1 MKKSIVFAF
10 SLSCIMGFSQTG
22 LPQNIVIDGS
32 FGISDAQDLILR
44 DLNNDNKKDALVR
57 NYYRDLYWTK
67 NTGTGF
73 EHPELIYQSPVN
85 DIKDYNSADF
95 DGDGK
100 TDVIFSTKK
109 GLFLMKGTGSGGAAT
124 FTQPIALSDQ
134 DIPLFRIADIDGDGD
149 QDIYLHQPIS
159 GTWLKNNGNGTFTP
173 GALIFYSLQKPDSV
187 ILRDLD
193 NDNKPDLLVRI
204 NESRILRWYKN
215 DGNGN
220 FTLKQT
226 IDDFAL
232 GEYFEVGD
240 IDSDGDLD
248 IIHLFEN
255 GNTKQFK
262 WYKNTNGAGTF
273 STSQL
278 ISDIPAGPYAIQNVK
293 RYGVKMLDLDGDL
306 KEDLVFCVYW
316 DQKLSWKKN
325 LGNGNF
331 GPEQIVSQNANKI
344 TQFDAADFNND
355 SKLDLI
361 SVSFGDDKVAWYEG
375 INGIG
380 SFTPE
385 KVLTTDVN
393 SLNTVSAGDIDGDGD
408 MDIIGLSRKNKIS
421 WYKNTNG
428 MGDFSGLQKIIRND
442 ISLQSQVTL
451 ADMDHDGDND
461 VVFLG
466 EADPSVTYRY
476 AWLENDG
483 TGNFA
488 VEHPIISLGM
498 DSTYKNTIGDFN
510 GDGKKDVALI
520 SSSTKLKV
528 AFNTGNGNFSVP
540 QEFLNPA
547 TGSLS
552 SIQNEDVD
560 GDGDLD
566 IVIATYDGKI
576 KWYENTDGLGN
587 FTVEHAVTSSLNGL
601 VKLYIAD
608 LDGDGDRDIS
618 YVNNNGNKIGWFENI
633 NGQGVFGAEKAI
645 GPGTAV
651 APSAIVAM
659 DIDGDG
665 RKDIVTN
672 SKTQPKLRWYKNNGN
687 SVFDNTP
694 QLITNNMG
702 QAVSLLSTDL
712 NGDGIPEL
720 IAGSTYIDNYKE
732 DMISWFGTAQSFQ
745 NKTKGKANFDIDNN
759 GCDANDTSASMIMVS
774 TQNSAG
780 KFSTFTDSNGNYS
793 ILSGQ
798 GQYTTFIDASL
809 PNYTVN
815 PQNHTFNFA
824 STGVTDTADFCIVPN
839 QVYKDLDVSIYP
851 VLTARPGFDTK
862 YRMVVRNKGT
872 QKLSG
877 ELSFTYNGA
886 RMNFLQASS
895 PVASQTNGNVS
906 FNYQDF
912 APLQT
917 KTIDLKFNVLP
928 MPVNSIG
935 GQLSINGTANVA
947 GDATPSDNEFALNH
961 AIVGSYDSND
971 ITVLEGSQILLQ
983 DADEYLH
990 YIIRFQNTGNHFA
1003 EKVRIHNVLDS
1014 KLDWS
1019 TLSLESYSHPSEVKI
1034 TNGNDVDFN
1043 FNAIYLPGSNDE
1055 PNSHGFI
1062 AYKIKPKANVQMND
1076 IVNNVVDIYF
1086 DYNPAVHTNTVATK
1100 IVDQFLR
1107 TKEQVKA
1114 TVHIY
1119 PNPTTGILYL
1129 NAQSIPEKVEVY
1141 NALGQKIRTLQN
1153 VNKVD
1158 ISDLAAGIYILNI
1171 TSKAEGVSTFKVI
1184 KK

>member
-22 LPQNIVIDGS
+22 LPQNIIIDGS
-32 FGISDAQDLILR
+32 FGISDAQDLIPR
-44 DLNNDNKKDALVR
+44 DLNNDNKKDVLVR
-57 NYYRDLYWTK
+57 NYYRDLYWIK

-73 EHPELIYQSPVN
+73 EHPELIYKSPVD

-100 TDVIFSTKK
+100 TDIIFSTKK
-109 GLFLMKGTGSGGAAT
+109 GLFLMKGTSSGGAAT

-134 DIPLFRIADIDGDGD
+134 NIPLFRIADIDGDGD

-173 GALIFYSLQKPDSV
+173 GSHIFSSLQKPDSV

-215 DGNGN
+215 DGSGN
-220 FTLKQT
+220 FTVKQT

-255 GNTKQFK
+255 GNIKQFK

-325 LGNGNF
+325 LGNGTF
-331 GPEQIVSQNANKI
+331 GPEQIVSQNAKLI

-355 SKLDLI
+355 SKMDLI

-375 INGIG
+375 INGTG

-408 MDIIGLSRKNKIS
+408 ADIISLSRKNKIA

-428 MGDFSGLQKIIRND
+428 LGDFSGVQKIIRND
-442 ISLQSQVTL
+442 IRLQSQVTL

-461 VVFLG
+461 VVFMG
-466 EADPSVTYRY
+466 EADPSITYRY

-483 TGNFA
+483 AGNFA
-488 VEHPIISLGM
+488 IEHPIVNLGM
-498 DSTYKNTIGDFN
+498 EPTYRNTIGDFN
-510 GDGKKDVALI
+510 GDGKKDIAFMA
-520 SSSTKLKV
+520 SSTKLKV
-528 AFNTGNGNFSVP
+528 AFNTGNGNFSAP

-547 TGSLS
+547 IGSVGIL
-552 SIQNEDVD
+552 QNEDVD
-560 GDGDLD
+560 GDGDQD
-566 IVIATYDGKI
+566 IIITNDGKI
-576 KWYENTDGLGN
+576 KWYENIDGLGN
-587 FTVEHAVTSSLNGL
+587 FTAEHVVASSSNGFT
-601 VKLYIAD
+601 KLYFAD

-618 YVNNNGNKIGWFENI
+618 FVNANGNKIGWFENI
-633 NGQGVFGAEKAI
+633 NAQGSFGPEKVI
-645 GPGTAV
+645 STGTAV
-651 APSAIVAM
+651 SPYAIVAM

-672 SKTQPKLRWYKNNGN
+672 SQTQPKLRWYKNNGN
-687 SVFDNTP
+687 GVFDATP
-694 QLITNNMG
+694 QLITNNTG
-702 QAVSLLSTDL
+702 SVVSLLSADL

-720 IAGSTYIDNYKE
+720 ISGSTYIDNYKE
-732 DMISWFGTAQSFQ
+732 DMISWFGTTESFQ
-745 NKTKGKANFDIDNN
+745 NKTKGKIKLDIDNN
-759 GCDANDTSASMIMVS
+759 GCDANDTSASMMMVS

-780 KFSTFTDSNGNYS
+780 KFSTFTDASGNYS
-793 ILSGQ
+793 ILSAQ
-798 GQYTTFIDASL
+798 GQHTTFIDASL

-824 STGVTDTADFCIVPN
+824 SAGVTDTADFCIAPN

-877 ELSFTYNGA
+877 EISFTYNGA
-886 RMNFLQASS
+886 KMNFLQASS
-895 PVASQTNGNVS
+895 PVVSQTNGNIR

-935 GQLSINGTANVA
+935 GQLSINGIANVT

-961 AIVGSYDSND
+961 TIVGSYDPND

-990 YIIRFQNTGNHFA
+990 YIICFQNTGNHFA

-1019 TLSLESYSHPSEVKI
+1019 TLSLESYSHPSEVKVA
-1034 TNGNDVDFN
+1034 NGNDVTFN
-1043 FNAIYLPGSNDE
+1043 FNAIYLPGSSDE

-1076 IVNNVVDIYF
+1076 IVNNVADIYF
-1086 DYNPAVHTNTVATK
+1086 DYNPAVHTNTVSTK
-1100 IVDQFLR
+1100 IVDQFLG

-1119 PNPTTGILYL
+1119 PNPTTGIIYL
-1129 NAQSIPEKVEVY
+1129 NAQSVPEKVEVY
-1141 NALGQKIRTLQN
+1141 NALGQKIRTSQN
-1153 VNKVD
+1153 VSRID
-1158 ISDLAAGIYILNI
+1158 ISDLAAGTYILNI